1 MSAGCGCHGDF
12 RLSPSSLNFSAPTGV
27 AWMIQQKFE
36 NAKFTGELWVEQM
49 ASDHLNKIGH
59 KSQYEPGTE
68 QIKLWLE

>member
-1 MSAGCGCHGDF
+1 
-12 RLSPSSLNFSAPTGV
+12 
-27 AWMIQQKFE
+27 MIQQKFE